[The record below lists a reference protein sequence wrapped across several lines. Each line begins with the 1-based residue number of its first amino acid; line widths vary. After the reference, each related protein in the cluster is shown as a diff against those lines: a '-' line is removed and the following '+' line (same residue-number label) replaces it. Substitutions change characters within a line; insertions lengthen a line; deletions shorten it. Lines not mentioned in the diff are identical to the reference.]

1 MKKLKDKNLCISLL
15 ITLVFFGIFI
25 KMDYATDTYS
35 VLGSSPKEIF
45 DHFMLS
51 GRFVTAFLWGGVNV
65 LNFGDYLIYFC
76 SFWIFLTIIRG
87 AMVSITLTF
96 CLTPSLRLLKVSI
109 PI

>member
-76 SFWIFLTIIRG
+76 SFVLAII
-87 AMVSITLTF
+87 SITF
-96 CLTPSLRLLKVSI
+96 
-109 PI
+109 